1 VKRSRSHLFAVFV
14 ALCTLVLVMT
24 GAAVTSLH
32 DRPNQD
38 VAALVHLWYSV
49 AVVLLTA
56 GLAIMLARTSARMLG
71 WTALAISIVQGG
83 LGHHASGPVFGTT
96 HAALGAILFATLAS
110 IVLITSRSWRADP
123 ELVQDYGWP
132 SNRFMTSATAFLILV
147 QVGFGAGFRH
157 SAVGVLPHLLGA
169 LIVALFIMI
178 AGAFITTQFPKHPTL
193 RPLAVALM
201 TITGIQVFLGMTA
214 FLMRLMETAVPA
226 AYLLISVAHVGTGS
240 LTLAASV
247 MLAIEVRRC
256 VQPRSQPGA
265 PKAK

>member
-1 VKRSRSHLFAVFV
+1 
-14 ALCTLVLVMT
+14 MT

-32 DRPNQD
+32 NRSGLAAADRF
-38 VAALVHLWYSV
+38 HLWFSV
-49 AVVLLTA
+49 AVAVLILTLAIVLLQVHGKPLGTM
-56 GLAIMLARTSARMLG
+56 AIGIALMQGWLG
-71 WTALAISIVQGG
+71 PR
-83 LGHHASGPVFGTT
+83 ASGPLFGTL
-96 HAALGAILFATLAS
+96 HGILGAILFAMLAS
-110 IVLITSRSWRADP
+110 IVLVTSRSWQGEP

-132 SNRFMTSATAFLILV
+132 SNRFMTGATAFLVLV

-178 AGAFITTQFPKHPTL
+178 AGAFITTQFSKHPTL

-214 FLMRLMETAVPA
+214 FLMRLMETAAPA
-226 AYLLISVAHVGTGS
+226 AYLVISVAHVGTGS
-240 LTLAASV
+240 LTLAASA

-256 VQPRSQPGA
+256 VQPRSQPA
-265 PKAK
+265 ATKTP